1 MAQVPADGAPDLL
14 WRAGPLRGDGP
25 GREGGGRPGGGA
37 RPRRDDPAAPAPGVA
52 VLLMSKLRRSQLP
65 WALWR
70 LARGARGLGRVP
82 GMRFGR
88 VLGSG
93 ANGGFGLEP
102 GLDCQGVFALF
113 DGLDDAERFATGSH
127 WARAYRSRSR
137 EHFAATLLATSARG
151 SWSGQAMSA
160 VLPPVPGAP
169 VAALTRAAIRPRRLA
184 AFWRHSPPA
193 ESVLAGAPGCLLA
206 VGLGEAPL
214 LRQATFSIWR
224 DAAAMDAYARHG
236 AHQRAIR
243 ASYEG
248 GFFSEWMFVRFMPVA
263 LRGSW
268 NGQAFE
274 ALPP

>member
-1 MAQVPADGAPDLL
+1 MAHAPADGAPDLL

-25 GREGGGRPGGGA
+25 GRDDEGSPGGEAGPRRAQPA
-37 RPRRDDPAAPAPGVA
+37 RPPPGVA
-52 VLLMSKLRRSQLP
+52 VLLMSRLRRSQLP

-70 LARGARGLGRVP
+70 LARGGRVLAGVP
-82 GMRFGR
+82 GLRFGR

-113 DGLDDAERFATGSH
+113 DRLDDAERFATVSR

-151 SWSGQAMSA
+151 SWSGQSMSA
-160 VLPPVPGAP
+160 VLSPVPGAP

-184 AFWRHSPPA
+184 GFWRHSPPA
-193 ESVLAGAPGCLLA
+193 EAELAGAPGCMLA

-214 LRQATFSIWR
+214 LRQATFSVWN
-224 DAAAMDAYARHG
+224 DAGAMDAFARHG

-248 GFFSEWMFVRFMPVA
+248 GFFSEWMFVRFVPVA
-263 LRGSW
+263 LRGCW
-268 NGQAFE
+268 NGRAFE